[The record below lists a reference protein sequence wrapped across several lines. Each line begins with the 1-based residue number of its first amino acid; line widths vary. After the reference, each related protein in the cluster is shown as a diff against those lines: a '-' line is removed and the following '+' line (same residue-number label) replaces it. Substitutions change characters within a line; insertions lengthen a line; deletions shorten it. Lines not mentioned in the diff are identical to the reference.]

1 MHDTVCWGRTEITYR
16 YSFSPRSSLSISVHP
31 DLSVTVKAP
40 PGTPLTKI
48 RDVVRKRAAWIRKTW
63 REFEVYLPKQPPRR
77 YISGETHRYL
87 GRQYRLK
94 LERFRTEKVTCARGY
109 LWVTTTD
116 KPTPDRVK
124 SLLDAWYRRH
134 AERIFGD
141 RFAACYQ
148 RAAVERI
155 AKPVFRIVTMRTRW
169 GTCSGAGRVNLNV
182 ELVKTPRECID
193 YVITHEL
200 CHIKEHHHGPRFWR
214 LLEKLMPDFEERRK
228 KLNTFADL

>member
-1 MHDTVCWGRTEITYR
+1 MRDAVRWGRTEIAYS
-16 YSFSPRSSLSISVHP
+16 YSFSAKSSLSISVHP

-40 PGTPLTKI
+40 PGTPPGKI
-48 RDVVRKRAAWIRKTW
+48 RDVVRKRAALIRKAW
-63 REFEVYLPKQPPRR
+63 REFELYLPKQPPRR

-94 LERFRTEKVTCARGY
+94 VERGRTEKVTCARGC

-116 KPTPDRVK
+116 KPSQGRVK
-124 SLLDAWYRRH
+124 ALLDAWYRRH
-134 AERIFGD
+134 AERIFAE
-141 RFAACYQ
+141 RFDACCQ

-155 AKPVFRIVTMRTRW
+155 AKPMFRIVKMRTRW

-182 ELVKTPRECID
+182 ELVKAPKECID

-200 CHIKEHHHGPRFWR
+200 CHIKERHHGPRFWR

-228 KLNTFADL
+228 KLNLLADV